1 MQILR
6 GSMVALL
13 PLTDLIALACGTAA
27 TPTPVPAAEPTQMPS
42 PTPNLEA
49 TVEAMLQARLAAI
62 PTPTAVPTP
71 EPTATPVPTPTLTP
85 APTPTPTALPTATPR
100 PEPTSTPAPE
110 PTATPVPAPILEAG
124 PDPEAELPN
133 VYGKLKVEIVPRGGA
148 ATVVPDSAIQAAF
161 WIESMDGEEVLEWIT
176 DPEPEFSSRYF
187 ATTLNFALTLAPGEY
202 RIVGLVGLHPDL
214 GEDPV
219 GFPGFRVGT
228 TRRCRT
234 CPILATLSFS
244 VPDSGC
250 VYIGDLSLKYFRVS
264 PGTRTEQ
271 QPYFDQISNEIKD
284 ATQYYYYPEGSLV
297 SASASMDN
305 TTDREDWDEEP
316 LARGCNPKNTKWIF
330 E

>member
-27 TPTPVPAAEPTQMPS
+27 TPTPVPAAEPTQMSS

-85 APTPTPTALPTATPR
+85 APTATPTALPTATPR

-124 PDPEAELPN
+124 PDVEAGLPT
-133 VYGKLKVEIVPRGGA
+133 VFGKLKVEIEPRGGA
-148 ATVVPDSAIQAAF
+148 ATAVPDSAIQAAF
-161 WIESMDGEEVLEWIT
+161 WIESMEEEEEVLVWIT
-176 DPEPEFSSRYF
+176 DPEPEFSPRYF

-202 RIVGLVGLHPDL
+202 QIVGLVGLHPDL

-219 GFPGFRVGT
+219 GFPGFRVGLGT
-228 TRRCRT
+228 GHV
-234 CPILATLSFS
+234 ISTLSFL
-244 VPDSGC
+244 VADSGC
-250 VYIGDLSLKYFRVS
+250 VYIGDLSLGYLRVS

-271 QPYFDQISNEIKD
+271 QIYFDQISNEIKD
-284 ATQYYYYPEGSLV
+284 TAYYYYYAEGSLV
-297 SASASMDN
+297 SGSASMDN

-316 LARGCNPKNTKWIF
+316 LARGCLVKRTKWIY